1 MKKEKDRKLNS
12 AKKVQKESIKNIE
25 KQIEQLG
32 LAIENGY
39 KQNQDYKEKLYTKFL
54 NYRIENYNE
63 DMENLIKKLN
73 LGNII
78 GLDRKYESKNKP
90 IDELKTNNGTVK
102 DYTNFVRKILGEN
115 D

>member
-1 MKKEKDRKLNS
+1 
-12 AKKVQKESIKNIE
+12 
-25 KQIEQLG
+25 
-32 LAIENGY
+32 
-39 KQNQDYKEKLYTKFL
+39 
-54 NYRIENYNE
+54 
-63 DMENLIKKLN
+63 MENLIKKLN